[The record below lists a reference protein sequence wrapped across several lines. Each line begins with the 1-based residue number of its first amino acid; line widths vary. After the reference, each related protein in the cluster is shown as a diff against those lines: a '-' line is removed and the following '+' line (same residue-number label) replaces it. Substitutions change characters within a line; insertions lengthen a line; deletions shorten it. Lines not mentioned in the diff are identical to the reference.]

1 MIQKP
6 LLTVPR
12 RLDLA
17 IYHNYCHAYI
27 GVHQLHCAHVRMAG
41 KPDQRL
47 IHASW
52 TEPAQLLTGLE
63 DYRSYEVDLW
73 IYIPRVPINRLKP
86 LVELVRSYFQ
96 LRFGHCDLKVCS
108 KCLARLRPDFS
119 VDGPIVVKEPSPVRS
134 FIEAVREVAH
144 G

>member
-1 MIQKP
+1 MFQKS

-12 RLDLA
+12 NLDLA

-41 KPDQRL
+41 KQGQRL

-52 TEPAQLLTGLE
+52 MEPAQLLAGLE
-63 DYRSYEVDLW
+63 DYHSYEVDLW
-73 IYIPRVPINRLKP
+73 IYIPRVPIDRLEP
-86 LVELVRSYFQ
+86 LMELIRSYFQ
-96 LRFGHCDLKVCS
+96 LRFRHCDLRVCS
-108 KCLARLRPDFS
+108 KCLARLRSDFR
-119 VDGPIVVKEPSPVRS
+119 VNGPIVVKEPSPIQTFVKS
-134 FIEAVREVAH
+134 VKEMAH